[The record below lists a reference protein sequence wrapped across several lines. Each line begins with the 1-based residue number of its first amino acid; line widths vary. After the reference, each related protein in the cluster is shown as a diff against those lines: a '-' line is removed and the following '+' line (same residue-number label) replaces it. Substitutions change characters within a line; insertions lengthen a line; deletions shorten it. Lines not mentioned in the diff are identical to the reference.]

1 MITTDFLL
9 SGKAVFTVANPSE
22 ERYTFKVYK
31 AEKLNLFFVSMLTG
45 SNNNTDYTYI
55 GRFSTEYKQLVI
67 TSKSKIIHNSKP
79 FKVFN
84 WAIKHIVTQKPV
96 PDGYFIEHNGHCGR
110 CGRVLTT
117 PESIKS
123 GLGPVCRGK

>member
-1 MITTDFLL
+1 MITIDFLL
-9 SGKAVFTVANPSE
+9 SGKAIFTVANPSK

-31 AEKLNLFFVSMLTG
+31 NKRFNLFFVSMLTG
-45 SNNNTDYTYI
+45 NNNNTDYTYI

-67 TSKSKIIHNSKP
+67 TSKSKITHNSKP
-79 FKVFN
+79 FEVFN
-84 WAIKHIVTQKPV
+84 WAVKHIITQKPV

-117 PESIKS
+117 PESIKT